1 MWKTIAKNY
10 LQKKKPW
17 QNFLQKICKKIC
29 AKKSPW
35 KPSNNLL
42 YLELLKAYQT
52 NCLEVFNGFF
62 CVDFL
67 EFFLHQLFRLI
78 FLVQK
83 SVAKFRWK
91 NIAKKYLQK
100 QLQFFLQKSAKR
112 PVQKNC
118 AEIIEKNMCKNYCKK
133 ICAKRAFESLQKN
146 VFWVV
151 ESLRKYLVE
160 LAIMCL
166 LCFIIGSRYC

>member
-1 MWKTIAKNY
+1 M
-10 LQKKKPW
+10 
-17 QNFLQKICKKIC
+17 
-29 AKKSPW
+29 
-35 KPSNNLL
+35 L

-52 NCLEVFNGFF
+52 NCFEVFNGFF

-83 SVAKFRWK
+83 VLQNSGEKISQK
-91 NIAKKYLQK
+91 NICKNNCN
-100 QLQFFLQKSAKR
+100 FFLQKSAKR

-146 VFWVV
+146 MCF
-151 ESLRKYLVE
+151 ESLKASENTWWSWRLCVYYVLLLVAGIVSE
-160 LAIMCL
+160 EVVYMILTTYATL
-166 LCFIIGSRYC
+166 SYVPQYCFVLFSTC

>member
-52 NCLEVFNGFF
+52 NCFEVFNGFF

-83 SVAKFRWK
+83 VLQNSGEKISQK
-91 NIAKKYLQK
+91 NICKNNCNFFCKNLQK
-100 QLQFFLQKSAKR
+100 DLCKKI
-112 PVQKNC
+112 VQKLL
-118 AEIIEKNMCKNYCKK
+118 KK
-133 ICAKRAFESLQKN
+133 ICAKIIAKKYVQKEPLRASKKTCVLSRWKPPKILGGAGDY
-146 VFWVV
+146 VF
-151 ESLRKYLVE
+151 
-160 LAIMCL
+160 IM
-166 LCFIIGSRYC
+166 FYYW